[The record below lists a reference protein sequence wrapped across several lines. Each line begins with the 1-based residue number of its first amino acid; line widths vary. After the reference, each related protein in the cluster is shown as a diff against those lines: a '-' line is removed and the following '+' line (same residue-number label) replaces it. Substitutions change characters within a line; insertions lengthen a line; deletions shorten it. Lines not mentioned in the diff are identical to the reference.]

1 MDGLT
6 IIDTEH
12 WKNGI
17 APDMWQISSENY
29 DLVMLIQESELLT
42 KLPFLA
48 NSGETLLHFLDL
60 IPQLYKMTIVR

>member
-6 IIDTEH
+6 IIDMEH

-17 APDMWQISSENY
+17 APDMWQISSGNY

-60 IPQLYKMTIVR
+60 ISQLYKMTIVR